1 MAALNDHSMTTKKR
15 KYAVKDTL
23 FFKFQ
28 GPTQSSLQ
36 ETAAI
41 VKDIVEKY
49 DGRNFTLARSK
60 EEADDMW
67 SDRKNAH
74 YAGLAILPGSK
85 GWPTDVCVPVSK
97 LPQLVLE
104 TKQDLYDTGLVS
116 TIVGYVGDGNFHA
129 LILFR
134 DTEEREKARQAVHRM
149 VKRAIAL
156 DGTCTGEHGVGIGKK
171 EYLVEELGEGTVE
184 LMKTVKRAID
194 PLDLFNPG
202 KVWTSFTNSQEFEL

>member
-28 GPTQSSLQ
+28 GPTQPSLQ

-41 VKDIVEKY
+41 VKKTVEKY
-49 DGRNFTLARSK
+49 DGRNFSLARTK

-67 SDRKNAH
+67 SDRKNP
-74 YAGLAILPGSK
+74 GLAVLPGSK
-85 GWPTDVCVPVSK
+85 AWPTDVCVPVSK

-104 TKQDLYDTGLVS
+104 TKQDLSDAGLLS
-116 TIVGYVGDGNFHA
+116 TILGHVGDGNFHA
-129 LILFR
+129 VILIR
-134 DTEEREKARQAVHRM
+134 DGEETEKVRQAVHRM

-156 DGTCTGEHGVGIGKK
+156 DGTCTGEHGVGVGKK

-184 LMKTVKRAID
+184 LMRTVKRVID
-194 PLDLFNPG
+194 PLGLFNPG
-202 KVWTSFTNSQEFEL
+202 KV